1 MQLIKIAWRNFCHR
15 ALSSFL
21 TTLSLAL
28 GVALVVAVLAIYG
41 IISDAFVR
49 NASVGYNLV
58 VGPPKGSPLQL
69 TLSSVYYLS
78 PPVEN
83 LPFTEYMEFLP
94 REQREAL
101 VRNHGGDP
109 TLGQR
114 DGVYAGFVRG
124 GYVIPIC
131 LGDYFKKY
139 RIVGTIPEFF
149 EELRHGMDVDE
160 PFEFERGRALKT
172 YTPEHSYYEAVVGS
186 RVAAE
191 EGVKVGD
198 EIYPTHGDPEG
209 VGHGQP
215 FTVVGVLRPTG
226 TPNDRV
232 MFVNMEGFYL
242 LDKHAKPV
250 PEDAVVEPPAPAA
263 DGRPPGL
270 TIPQREVT
278 SLLVRNGMILMAPI
292 MENRIN
298 ESMRAQAAAP
308 IGQIQNLMEAI
319 IGPISTALLVITIL
333 TCVVAAIGTLVA
345 IYNSMSERRRDIA
358 VMRALGARRDTV
370 TAIILLESG
379 LIAVVGGLA
388 GWLIA
393 HVGIW
398 VASGRI
404 EEQTGVQAGLLTF
417 TPYEWLVLPLVIG
430 LSLIAGLLPAAAAY
444 RTDVSSNLAA

>member
-1 MQLIKIAWRNFCHR
+1 MQLIKIAWRNFRYR

-41 IISDAFVR
+41 IINEAFVR

-58 VGPPKGSPLQL
+58 VGPKGSPLQL
-69 TLSSVYYLS
+69 TLSSVYYLA

-94 REQREAL
+94 QQQRAAM
-101 VRNHGGDP
+101 VRDYGGDP
-109 TLGQR
+109 SLAER
-114 DGVYAGFVRG
+114 DGIYAGFIAG

-131 LGDYFKKY
+131 LGDFYKQY
-139 RIVGTIPEFF
+139 RIVGTIPDFF
-149 EELRHGMDVDE
+149 EVLRHGPDVDE
-160 PFEFERGRALKT
+160 PFVFADGRALQT

-186 RVAAE
+186 RVASE
-191 EGVKVGD
+191 EGVRVGD
-198 EIYPTHGDPEG
+198 EIFPTHGDPEG

-215 FTVVGVLRPTG
+215 FTVVGVLEPTG

-250 PEDAVVEPPAPAA
+250 AEDAIVQPPRPAA

-292 MENRIN
+292 MQNRIN
-298 ESMRAQAAAP
+298 ESLRAQAAAP
-308 IGQIQNLMEAI
+308 IGQIQSLMDQI
-319 IGPISTALLVITIL
+319 IGPISTALFAITIL

-379 LIAVVGGLA
+379 LIAIIGGVA
-388 GWLIA
+388 GWVMA
-393 HVGIW
+393 HLAILA
-398 VASGRI
+398 ASGRI
-404 EEQTGVQAGLLTF
+404 EDQTGVQAGLLTF
-417 TPYEWLVLPLVIG
+417 TQYEWLVLPLVIA